1 MANYLGN
8 FVITSIIMKN
18 LPNTVINSG
27 MKAKNSLT
35 YDLVQIDSLSIVLSE
50 SIQKNKKTNYARVY
64 RKVKP

>member
-1 MANYLGN
+1 
-8 FVITSIIMKN
+8 MKN